1 MIVPMKKVSLVV
13 LDKYTEEAL
22 LNLRAQGLVHIKYIQ
37 SPSSS
42 AIDLLE
48 KQIQDIQNAL
58 LITSRYCLSG
68 KEEKYTDKADLLSL
82 ATQIISWNKQKQ
94 NCLQEK
100 QNIESI
106 ISWYQDWGEFSISS
120 LKELSKQG
128 IYIRLYR
135 CSKKEL
141 LSLSKTST
149 VEVIKRQGRIY
160 YLAVVSLVDK
170 HKINL
175 AEVIP
180 PDKELSALKKELKVM
195 GDKIASLDNLL
206 TEKANYRRV
215 FENYLAQLKKSLVFN
230 KVKSG
235 MQEAGEVSCLQG
247 FIPATEVAKLINLAN
262 RQGWAYLIQE
272 PDNPQEVPTLIKNPR
287 WLRIIEP
294 VFKFMGTLP
303 GYNELDISLTFLLF
317 FSLFFALLISDAGYG
332 LVFLLV
338 TYFIRKRLSNAP
350 GEPFMLMYVLG
361 FATVIWG
368 ALSGT
373 WFGVER
379 IAQLPFFKTMVIGRV
394 NSFIDVNQTFMM
406 YLCFLIGAV
415 HLTVAHSTI
424 ALRIINSLRAL
435 GQLGWILIIWSLFFI
450 AARLVLARDL
460 FRYTAVMFFLGIVLV
475 LLFSHP
481 QKKFFKGIVV
491 SLADLPLRVINS
503 FSDIISYLRLFAV
516 GYATLAVASSFNH
529 MASRIGFNNL
539 LGGFIGALI
548 LFLGHGLNILLGLM
562 AVIVHGIRL
571 NMLEFSSHLG
581 MQWSGIEYK
590 PFRE

>member
-1 MIVPMKKVSLVV
+1 
-13 LDKYTEEAL
+13 
-22 LNLRAQGLVHIKYIQ
+22 
-37 SPSSS
+37 
-42 AIDLLE
+42 
-48 KQIQDIQNAL
+48 
-58 LITSRYCLSG
+58 
-68 KEEKYTDKADLLSL
+68 
-82 ATQIISWNKQKQ
+82 
-94 NCLQEK
+94 
-100 QNIESI
+100 
-106 ISWYQDWGEFSISS
+106 
-120 LKELSKQG
+120 
-128 IYIRLYR
+128 
-135 CSKKEL
+135 
-141 LSLSKTST
+141 
-149 VEVIKRQGRIY
+149 
-160 YLAVVSLVDK
+160 
-170 HKINL
+170 
-175 AEVIP
+175 
-180 PDKELSALKKELKVM
+180 
-195 GDKIASLDNLL
+195 
-206 TEKANYRRV
+206 
-215 FENYLAQLKKSLVFN
+215 
-230 KVKSG
+230 
-235 MQEAGEVSCLQG
+235 QEAGEISCLQG
-247 FIPATEVAKLINLAN
+247 FIPATEVIKLINLAN

-303 GYNELDISLTFLLF
+303 GYNELDISFTFLLF

-350 GEPFMLMYVLG
+350 GELFMLMYVLG
-361 FATVIWG
+361 LATVVWG

-373 WFGVER
+373 WFGTEK
-379 IAQLPFFKTMVIGRV
+379 IAQLPFLKSMIIGRV
-394 NSFIDVNQTFMM
+394 NSFVDVNQAFMM
-406 YLCFLIGAV
+406 YLCFFIGAV
-415 HLTVAHSTI
+415 HLSIAHSTV

-435 GQLGWILIIWSLFFI
+435 AQLGWILIIWSLFFI
-450 AARLVLARDL
+450 AGRLVLAKDL
-460 FRYTAVMFFLGIVLV
+460 FRYTAVMFSLGIVLV

-481 QKKFFKGIVV
+481 QKKFFKGIAI

-529 MASRIGFNNL
+529 LASRIGFNNL

-548 LFLGHGLNILLGLM
+548 LFLGHALNILLGLM